1 MWLLLTQDILDPFRR
16 TALLDWRGKSS
27 PSNLKL
33 ARSLFCILGGMAT
46 GTIGWSANVL
56 LLPVGMLFP
65 AFWAYAPS
73 RSVATLVAAA
83 HFLGASRGLPQ
94 GASIFFGSQYVIGLG
109 LWVAAS
115 LIFVAVH
122 SALWT
127 QQSGWQRALRYFSAT
142 VLMSLPPLGI
152 MGWASP
158 ITAAGVLFPGWS
170 WFGLAATAILLL
182 AMTTNL
188 WRIAVPVVA
197 GFAAWSAAVWT
208 EPKVIKGWIG
218 INTTFRYEEA
228 GQHAGYAQQLETIA
242 LVRKAAG
249 HGANVIVLPESA
261 LGLWTPTTERL
272 WTDALSNSPVTVIGG
287 ATIIHR
293 DGYDTVMV
301 ELSGNGSRVLYRE
314 RMPVPV
320 SMWQP
325 WRRFT
330 GDGGRANAYFFDNPI
345 AQVAGTRVVPLICYE
360 QLIIWPVLQSMAMGS
375 EMIVAI
381 SNGWWTG
388 GSNITDIQRASV
400 TAWAKLFDV
409 PLVMAVNE

>member
-1 MWLLLTQDILDPFRR
+1 MSRPSRR
-16 TALLDWRGKSS
+16 AVFSAWREKCS
-27 PSNLKL
+27 PSSLKF
-33 ARSLFCILGGMAT
+33 ARGLFCVLGGIAT
-46 GTIGWSANVL
+46 GTIGWSGNVL
-56 LLPVGMLFP
+56 LLPAGMLFP
-65 AFWAYAPS
+65 AFWAYAPY
-73 RSVATLVAAA
+73 RSVAALVAAA

-94 GASIFFGSQYVIGLG
+94 GASIFFGSQYAIGIG
-109 LWVAAS
+109 FWFAAS
-115 LIFVAVH
+115 LVFVAIY
-122 SALWT
+122 STLWSGR
-127 QQSGWQRALRYFSAT
+127 SGWPRMLRYLIAS
-142 VLMSLPPLGI
+142 VLMSLPPFGI

-182 AMTTNL
+182 MMTTSL

-197 GFAAWSAAVWT
+197 GCAAWSAAVWT
-208 EPKVIKGWIG
+208 EPKVIKGWTG
-218 INTTFRYEEA
+218 INTTFRYEA
-228 GQHAGYAQQLETIA
+228 ARQHAGYAQQLETIA

-249 HGANVIVLPESA
+249 HSADVIALPESA

-272 WTDALSNSPVTVIGG
+272 WTNALSPLPVTVIGG

-301 ELSGNGSRVLYRE
+301 EISSKGTRTLYRE

-325 WRRFT
+325 WRRLT
-330 GDGGRANAYFFDNPI
+330 GEGGGANAYFFDNPV
-345 AQVAGTRVVPLICYE
+345 ALVAGTRVAPLICYE

-388 GSNITDIQRASV
+388 DSNITDIQSASV

>member
-1 MWLLLTQDILDPFRR
+1 
-16 TALLDWRGKSS
+16 
-27 PSNLKL
+27 
-33 ARSLFCILGGMAT
+33 MAT
-46 GTIGWSANVL
+46 GTIGWSGNVL
-56 LLPVGMLFP
+56 LLPAGMLFP

-73 RSVATLVAAA
+73 RSVAALVAAA

-109 LWVAAS
+109 LWFAAS
-115 LIFVAVH
+115 LVFVAVH

-127 QQSGWQRALRYFSAT
+127 RRSGWPRMLRYLIAS
-142 VLMSLPPLGI
+142 VLMSLPPFGI

-182 AMTTNL
+182 AMTTRF

-197 GFAAWSAAVWT
+197 GCAAWSAAFWT
-208 EPKVIKGWIG
+208 EPKVIEGWTG

-228 GQHAGYAQQLETIA
+228 GQPADYEQQRETIA
-242 LVRKAAG
+242 MVRKAVGQGVKLA
-249 HGANVIVLPESA
+249 VLPESA

-272 WTDALSNSPVTVIGG
+272 WTDALSDLPVTVIGG
-287 ATIIHR
+287 AAVIQKS
-293 DGYDTVMV
+293 GYDTAIV
-301 ELSGNGSRVLYRE
+301 EISRKGSRFLYRE

-330 GDGGRANAYFFDNPI
+330 GDGGGANAYFFDNPVM
-345 AQVAGTRVVPLICYE
+345 QVAGYRAAPLICYE
-360 QLIIWPVLQSMAMGS
+360 QLLVWPVLQSMAMGS
-375 EMIVAI
+375 DVIVAI
-381 SNGWWTG
+381 GNGWWTG
-388 GSNITDIQRASV
+388 DSNITEIQRASV

-409 PLVMAVNE
+409 PLLIAFNE

>member
-1 MWLLLTQDILDPFRR
+1 M
-16 TALLDWRGKSS
+16 
-27 PSNLKL
+27 
-33 ARSLFCILGGMAT
+33 ARSLICILGGIAT
-46 GTIGWSANVL
+46 GTIGWSGFVL

-73 RSVATLVAAA
+73 RKVAALVAAG
-83 HFLGASRGLPQ
+83 HFLGASRGLPE
-94 GASIFFGSQYVIGLG
+94 GASLFFGSQYAIGLG

-115 LIFVAVH
+115 LVFVAVH
-122 SALWT
+122 SVLWT
-127 QQSGWQRALRYFSAT
+127 QKLGWARALRYFFAT
-142 VLMSLPPLGI
+142 VLMSLPPFGI

-158 ITAAGVLFPGWS
+158 ITAAGVLFPGWG

-182 AMTTNL
+182 AMTTSL
-188 WRIAVPVVA
+188 WRIAGPVIA

-208 EPKVIKGWIG
+208 EPEVIEGWTG

-249 HGANVIVLPESA
+249 KGADVVVLPESA
-261 LGLWTPTTERL
+261 LGLWTATTERL
-272 WTDALSNSPVTVIGG
+272 WTDALSNLPVTVIGG
-287 ATIIHR
+287 ATIIQR
-293 DGYDTVMV
+293 NGYDTVMV
-301 ELSGNGSRVLYRE
+301 EISGNGSRVLYRE

-325 WRRFT
+325 WRQLT
-330 GDGGRANAYFFDNPI
+330 GDGGGANAYFFDNPV
-345 AQVAGTRVVPLICYE
+345 ALVAGTRVAPLICYE

-375 EMIVAI
+375 EVIVAV

-400 TAWAKLFDV
+400 TSWAKLFGV
-409 PLVMAVNE
+409 PLVMAVNERWQGE